1 MTERSEASRDPA
13 DDLSGSSGSSG
24 PSGPSGMPGTGR
36 GEGCPGCSGPHS
48 PTCPARPDGS
58 AAALGDY
65 RAAFHAARLPLAVLN
80 RDGLVLA
87 ANPAFGDLVGTEP
100 DELVAATAADLTDLG
115 ADPRIWSAYR
125 EVLCGRSDRLRCTR
139 RLQLPDGHSMWAE
152 VTVEPL
158 APGAGLA
165 PGGALNAG
173 GTPNDARGTLNGSG
187 TRTAGGELPA
197 ATDLSVPA
205 DLPVPADMSVPT
217 DLPGSSDL
225 PMDGDLPAMDGVPP
239 AGGGVRAG
247 AGQRAEEDH
256 VLLSVADIS
265 DRHDLL
271 ARLRHLQMHDPVT
284 RLPNRALFF
293 ERLAGALESAAFEQG
308 GTGRIG
314 LCYLDLDGFK
324 AVNDTLGHRVG
335 DRLLSAVAQRLRHCV
350 EELSEDRLP
359 APPDGPTASTASTT
373 SDASAMSDAS
383 TAMPDA
389 STASDASTAFA
400 APVQMTDDD
409 TGHLDGSGHLVAR
422 LGGDEFALLV
432 EDSTGTEQ
440 LAALAQRVLDALQR
454 PFDLAG
460 QRLSVSASIGVVER
474 AATGTTA
481 TGLMQAA
488 DTTLYWAKE
497 DGKARW
503 TLFDPERNAHRMTR
517 QALSSTLRPAVERG
531 EFTLEYQ
538 PLVGLGDGRAQ
549 GVEALVRWRHPQFGT
564 LSPNRFIGLAEENGA
579 IVELGRWVLERAC
592 RQARAW
598 QLERPG
604 AQPLFVSVNVAV
616 RQVWDSDLVADVAH
630 ILAETGLPPRLLQLE
645 LTESAVMGSAGRPLQ
660 ALQALSDMGVRI
672 AIDDFGTGYSN
683 LAYLSRLPVSVL
695 KLDGSFV
702 RGFRAQ
708 EHPNPADETIVE
720 ALVAL
725 AHRLGLTV
733 TAECVESAEQAERLR
748 RIGCDTGQG
757 WLYSRPVAPDRV
769 SALISAGRR
778 TGS

>member
-1 MTERSEASRDPA
+1 MTERDETTKESAEARPA
-13 DDLSGSSGSSG
+13 
-24 PSGPSGMPGTGR
+24 PSGRCDDT
-36 GEGCPGCSGPHS
+36 
-48 PTCPARPDGS
+48 
-58 AAALGDY
+58 AASLGDY
-65 RAAFHAARLPLAVLN
+65 RATFYAARVAMAVLN

-87 ANPAFGDLVGTEP
+87 ANPAFGELVGADP
-100 DELVAATAADLTDLG
+100 AELVAATAADLTDLG
-115 ADPRIWSAYR
+115 ADPRVWTAYR

-139 RLQLPDGHSMWAE
+139 RLKHPEGHSVWVE

-158 APGAGLA
+158 
-165 PGGALNAG
+165 
-173 GTPNDARGTLNGSG
+173 TPEPLSG
-187 TRTAGGELPA
+187 
-197 ATDLSVPA
+197 
-205 DLPVPADMSVPT
+205 
-217 DLPGSSDL
+217 
-225 PMDGDLPAMDGVPP
+225 
-239 AGGGVRAG
+239 
-247 AGQRAEEDH
+247 EERM
-256 VLLSVADIS
+256 LLSVADIS

-293 ERLAGALESAAFEQG
+293 ERLSSALETASFAPS

-335 DRLLSAVAQRLRHCV
+335 DRLLSAVAQRLTRCA
-350 EELSEDRLP
+350 ESAADR
-359 APPDGPTASTASTT
+359 G
-373 SDASAMSDAS
+373 
-383 TAMPDA
+383 
-389 STASDASTAFA
+389 
-400 APVQMTDDD
+400 
-409 TGHLDGSGHLVAR
+409 TGRGGHLVAR

-432 EDSTGTEQ
+432 EDSTGTDQ
-440 LAALAQRVLDALQR
+440 LAELAQCVLDALQR

-517 QALSSTLRPAVERG
+517 QALSSTLRPAVDRG

-564 LSPNRFIGLAEENGA
+564 LSPNRFIALAEENGA

-592 RQARAW
+592 YQARAW
-598 QLERPG
+598 QLAHPG
-604 AQPLFVSVNVAV
+604 EPLFVSVNVAV
-616 RQVWDSDLVADVAH
+616 RQVWDSDLVADVAG
-630 ILAETGLPPRLLQLE
+630 ILAETGLPPELLQLE

-702 RGFRAQ
+702 RGFRSQ
-708 EHPNPADETIVE
+708 EHPNPADEMIVE

-769 SALISAGRR
+769 AALLDAGRH
-778 TGS
+778 TGA